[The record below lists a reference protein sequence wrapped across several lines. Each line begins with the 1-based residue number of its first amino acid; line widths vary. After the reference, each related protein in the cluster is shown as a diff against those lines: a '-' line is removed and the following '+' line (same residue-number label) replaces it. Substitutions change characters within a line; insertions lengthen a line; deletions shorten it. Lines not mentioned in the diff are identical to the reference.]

1 MFLVFK
7 HRVVLL
13 ILKWHSKQLFEE
25 DRTMIHYLYW
35 RSNSWVSESEKLAQ
49 KLSLFEENFAL
60 FVLLVPVG
68 GEQATM
74 LDKSHDTETMLR
86 MVCDGKDTFHV
97 PAPKG
102 GQEIVVIES
111 D

>member
-7 HRVVLL
+7 HRVVFLT
-13 ILKWHSKQLFEE
+13 LKWHSKQLFEE
-25 DRTMIHYLYW
+25 DWTVIHYFYW
-35 RSNSWVSESEKLAQ
+35 RSNSWVSKSEELSQ
-49 KLSLFEENFAL
+49 KLSLFEEDFAF
-60 FVLLVPVG
+60 FVLLVPIG
-68 GEQATM
+68 GEQATV
-74 LDKSHDTETMLR
+74 LDESHDTETMLR

-102 GQEIVVIES
+102 GQEIVVIER